1 MNFLIDKVI
10 PEVARTGKA
19 KYIDVFCEKDV
30 FDLDET
36 RQILTAG
43 KEYGFGLKLHAD
55 EIFAIGGTRLG
66 VELGAVSV
74 EHLTKITEAGIEA
87 LSQSDTIGVLL
98 PSTSF
103 GLASKSFAPARELV
117 SAGAAIALATD
128 FNPGSAPSLSM
139 PLAISIACSQMG
151 LLPSEAINAATIN
164 AAYSIGMQNEVGSLE
179 KGKKADIVVYDVED
193 YREIPSRAGTDH
205 SVVVIKEGSV
215 VWEMEDYRSRS
226 EVGF

>member
-1 MNFLIDKVI
+1 
-10 PEVARTGKA
+10 
-19 KYIDVFCEKDV
+19 
-30 FDLDET
+30 
-36 RQILTAG
+36 
-43 KEYGFGLKLHAD
+43 
-55 EIFAIGGTRLG
+55 
-66 VELGAVSV
+66 
-74 EHLTKITEAGIEA
+74 
-87 LSQSDTIGVLL
+87 
-98 PSTSF
+98 
-103 GLASKSFAPARELV
+103 
-117 SAGAAIALATD
+117 
-128 FNPGSAPSLSM
+128 M